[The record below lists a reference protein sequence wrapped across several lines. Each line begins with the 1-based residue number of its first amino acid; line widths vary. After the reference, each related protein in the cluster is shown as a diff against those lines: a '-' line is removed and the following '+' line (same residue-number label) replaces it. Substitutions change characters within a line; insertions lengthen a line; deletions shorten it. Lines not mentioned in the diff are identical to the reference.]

1 MKLIQR
7 SQFIGLSV
15 AKLRFAASAS
25 RAPEPAHMRL
35 FFGAGVKDASTRR
48 FGAVLLNDTRS
59 RTSAYS
65 ANVQITSI
73 GFREIAGTVASAA
86 G

>member
-1 MKLIQR
+1 
-7 SQFIGLSV
+7 
-15 AKLRFAASAS
+15 
-25 RAPEPAHMRL
+25 MRL

-48 FGAVLLNDTRS
+48 FGAVLLNNSRS

-65 ANVQITSI
+65 TNVEITSI